1 MFKIRQ
7 AAIAAIRGADNVP
20 TQKQLQAI
28 ANLKLTKKTPYL
40 VTREQASRLIR
51 EELEFREWQEI
62 KREIAKKEAVKKQV
76 QRRDEVRRTTEARS
90 RKPKTAAK
98 EPARDEELLGYSRAL
113 YDRYEREREDEHER
127 G

>member
-7 AAIAAIRGADNVP
+7 AAIAAIRGAENVP

-51 EELEFREWQEI
+51 EELEFREYLEI
-62 KREIAKKEAVKKQV
+62 KRKLDKEKLETRQALRREKLRQAVK
-76 QRRDEVRRTTEARS
+76 DRS

-98 EPARDEELLGYSRAL
+98 EPARDEELLGYSRTL